1 MKEKNLDLL
10 KNSNNNN
17 YERNKFSKINLIYRK
32 YILTERRDK
41 NKKNKVK
48 IFELFYLLML

>member
-32 YILTERRDK
+32 YILTERWDK
-41 NKKNKVK
+41 NKKKLNSKFFNYF
-48 IFELFYLLML
+48 IY